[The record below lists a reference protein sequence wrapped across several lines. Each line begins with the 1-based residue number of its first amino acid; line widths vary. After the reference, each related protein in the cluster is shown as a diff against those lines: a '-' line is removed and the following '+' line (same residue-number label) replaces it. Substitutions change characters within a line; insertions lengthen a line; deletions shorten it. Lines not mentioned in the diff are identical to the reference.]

1 MAVLVVVLEV
11 DLPVMAVAL
20 AATGVVR
27 LNAIGAAAALE
38 VTLAMAARVDQVIL
52 EVMVLAAVA
61 AAVKEQRKTLIEA
74 AVAAGV

>member
-1 MAVLVVVLEV
+1 MVVVGV
-11 DLPVMAVAL
+11 DLPVMAGAM
-20 AATGVVR
+20 AAAAAVR
-27 LNAIGAAAALE
+27 FNAIGAAAALE
-38 VTLAMAARVDQVIL
+38 VTLAMVARVDQVIL